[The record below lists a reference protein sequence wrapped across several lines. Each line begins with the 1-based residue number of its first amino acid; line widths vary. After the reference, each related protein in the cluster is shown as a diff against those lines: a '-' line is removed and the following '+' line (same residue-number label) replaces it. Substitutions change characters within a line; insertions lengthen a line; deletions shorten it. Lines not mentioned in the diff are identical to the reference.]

1 MYKTNFLNAFLIV
14 LFLMMIGEISYGQA
28 YGKLYQK
35 ADAEQYYGTVAKSF
49 QFSTEEVLSFL
60 KQTDKVLMFNI
71 TDNKLFILGDGRK
84 SIYPANAVVSSKEV
98 FSVYSISLIQELISK
113 GKSNTIN
120 FEKRHSVLTISNG
133 EYLLEFAEGCPPICH

>member
-14 LFLMMIGEISYGQA
+14 LFLMMIGEISYGQT
-28 YGKLYQK
+28 YGRLYQK
-35 ADAEQYYGTVAKSF
+35 ADAEQYYGIVAKSF
-49 QFSTEEVLSFL
+49 QFSTEEVLLFL

-71 TDNKLFILGDGRK
+71 TDNKLFILGDDRK

-98 FSVYSISLIQELISK
+98 FSVYSISLIRELISK

-133 EYLLEFAEGCPPICH
+133 EYLLEFAEYCPPICP

>member
-49 QFSTEEVLSFL
+49 QFSTEVRPARLCL
-60 KQTDKVLMFNI
+60 HG
-71 TDNKLFILGDGRK
+71 ILAGY
-84 SIYPANAVVSSKEV
+84 I
-98 FSVYSISLIQELISK
+98 
-113 GKSNTIN
+113 
-120 FEKRHSVLTISNG
+120 
-133 EYLLEFAEGCPPICH
+133 

>member
-1 MYKTNFLNAFLIV
+1 MTKIKILYVSLIV
-14 LFLMMIGEISYGQA
+14 FFLLMMCETSYGQT

-84 SIYPANAVVSSKEV
+84 SIHPVGATVSNKEV
-98 FSVYSISLIQELISK
+98 FRVFSTSIIRELISK
-113 GKSNTIN
+113 GKAATIN